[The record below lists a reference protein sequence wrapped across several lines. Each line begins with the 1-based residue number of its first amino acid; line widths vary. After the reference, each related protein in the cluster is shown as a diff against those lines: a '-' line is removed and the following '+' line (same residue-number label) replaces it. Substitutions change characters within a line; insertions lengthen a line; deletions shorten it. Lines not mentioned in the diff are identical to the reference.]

1 MNLIELKGKGYNIVT
16 NWQECNK
23 KSIFLFNS
31 NNNTKFIDYK
41 NLAFKKQCRFIICNI
56 KLKKIC
62 KHNFIKY
69 YYYKN
74 QKDLDKIANIFFE
87 LNNLKIIFVTGTN
100 GKTSIAYGAN
110 KLFSINGFRSCY
122 IGTLGFFINSKKIK
136 KLNNTTPSYF
146 EILNLLQIAKNKNIN
161 YVFIEISSIGYCE
174 GRIGNLTYNYCIL
187 TNLKSD
193 HLDYHKN
200 IKNYHSAKLNLIK
213 KNKTKN
219 SILFLQDDKLKNKFK
234 KFDNLIYTQN
244 NFLSANKIS
253 ILKKSFDKYVITSK
267 DKIYKIVS
275 FNDFMVKNIITIL
288 MVYKKII
295 KRFPSKINKSLF
307 PPGRSEIIHNKKNK
321 VIIIDYAHSKDA
333 YENLLNKL
341 PLLDKKIIIIYGCGG
356 DRDKSKRPQIAK
368 LVSKYTNIQIITDDN
383 PRNEK
388 PYEIRKTLIKFSSN
402 PIEMPDRREA
412 IKFGI
417 NYIKKNDGILII
429 AGKGHEETQNY
440 KDKYYSFNDK
450 LISKKYAKN
459 L

>member
-1 MNLIELKGKGYNIVT
+1 MNLIELKGKGYKIVT

-31 NNNTKFIDYK
+31 NNITKFIDYK